1 MKISKNTWHFKV
13 FEFWF
18 KQKHGGY
25 DLDTYTQ
32 SYYKETFSLCPYVRA
47 ILLWAPPRWLF
58 SRPRV
63 WYTLG
68 ILALALLS
76 VFYHFHGVKGLEIL
90 GGVLAAA
97 AGVIGLIV
105 GVIYLWCKAEEQWK
119 RHQPPVIKE
128 FTTVLHERVQA
139 AHEGV
144 CPLIE
149 FVEEETFDV

>member
-1 MKISKNTWHFKV
+1 MKISRNTWHFKV

-18 KQKHGGY
+18 KHAHDGY
-25 DLDTYTQ
+25 DLDHYTQ

-47 ILLWAPPRWLF
+47 ILFWAPLCWLLT
-58 SRPRV
+58 RPRV

-68 ILALALLS
+68 TIALSLLGAL
-76 VFYHFHGVKGLEIL
+76 YHHTGIHGLEIL
-90 GGVLAAA
+90 GIILLAAA
-97 AGVIGLIV
+97 FVIGV
-105 GVIYLWCKAEEQWK
+105 VIGACVLTDKLARKWREHPQ
-119 RHQPPVIKE
+119 PVIKA
-128 FTTVLHERVQA
+128 FTTVLSERAKA